1 MCKSHLL
8 GSFSCLQNCLCS
20 FAISLCKRIGHH
32 LYLFFS
38 FRVKALLSILC
49 WERFATTSLS
59 SRKNSYKWRY
69 ISSDEIKTWFRRL
82 LWVFCLHFR
91 WTWVTENAQQSTKP
105 SFNLVSGNWE
115 RLFPRLDEP
124 DSLTFASPNNLVINV
139 RVDTTNES
147 SSVPCSCADVLA
159 KVPRKISHCLNNPS

>member
-91 WTWVTENAQQSTKP
+91 WTWVTENSQQSTKP
-105 SFNLVSGNWE
+105 SFNLVSAGRFLSSGWGYHGGQ
-115 RLFPRLDEP
+115 RLGFCL
-124 DSLTFASPNNLVINV
+124 LF
-139 RVDTTNES
+139 
-147 SSVPCSCADVLA
+147 
-159 KVPRKISHCLNNPS
+159 HCLGSWNFRAVGQDCAK